1 MVRKISVINKKS
13 YFRSKEIY
21 LWESTVVMASYLVQY
36 DTLLQ
41 TEHVS
46 LQNVTAISLQN
57 ATVVLQNVVVITKYD
72 LFC

>member
-21 LWESTVVMASYLVQY
+21 LWESTVVTASYLVQY

-46 LQNVTAISLQN
+46 LQNVTAVSLQN